1 MSQQVEGD
9 PCRRIRRGLL
19 IGSLVLLFF
28 GLMSLSLAFNTKGI
42 ETIPSVVFFHFTVR
56 SVASGAAFGSAL
68 VMLVFFFLLPR
79 IRNKLGQQTAQPGK
93 PVQPPD
99 GA

>member
-9 PCRRIRRGLL
+9 PCRRIRRGMLF
-19 IGSLVLLFF
+19 GSLFLLCF
-28 GLMSLSLAFNTKGI
+28 GLMGLSLAFNTKGI

-56 SVASGAAFGSAL
+56 SIATGAAFGASL
-68 VMLVFFFLLPR
+68 VMLVFFFFMPR
-79 IRNKLGQQTAQPGK
+79 IRDKLAQQTTQLSK
-93 PVQPPD
+93 PVQPAD

>member
-42 ETIPSVVFFHFTVR
+42 EAIPSVVFFHFTVR
-56 SVASGAAFGSAL
+56 AIACGAAFGGGL

-79 IRNKLGQQTAQPGK
+79 IRDKLAQQTTQPSK
-93 PVQPPD
+93 PVQPAD

>member
-9 PCRRIRRGLL
+9 PCRRIQRNLLFGFLGLL
-19 IGSLVLLFF
+19 LL
-28 GLMSLSLAFNTKGI
+28 GLMSLGITFNTKGI
-42 ETIPSVVFFHFTVR
+42 EAIPSVVFFHFTVR
-56 SVASGAAFGSAL
+56 SISSGVAFGSAL

-79 IRNKLGQQTAQPGK
+79 IRDKLAQQTTQPSK
-93 PVQPPD
+93 PVQRAD